1 MIRYISIFSAISIF
15 SFTAFADSFLE
26 MREFRGRLCYDGDTC
41 YVWANSLPEPLNKMS
56 VRILG
61 IDTPEIKGEC
71 KEEKELALKGR
82 ELANNL
88 FRNAKSIEF
97 KNLQW
102 DKYGGRILVDVEI
115 DGKNYADQV
124 IEAGLARPYFGGKK
138 ESWCDN

>member
-1 MIRYISIFSAISIF
+1 MIKHISVFFAVSIF
-15 SFTAFADSFLE
+15 SFTALADNFLE

-82 ELANNL
+82 ELANSL

-138 ESWCDN
+138 ESWCGN